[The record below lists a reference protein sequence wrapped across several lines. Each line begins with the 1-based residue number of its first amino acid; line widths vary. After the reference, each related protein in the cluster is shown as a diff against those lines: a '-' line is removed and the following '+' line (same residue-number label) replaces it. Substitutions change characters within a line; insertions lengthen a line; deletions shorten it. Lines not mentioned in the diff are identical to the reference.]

1 MYGKVGSMDR
11 RIQKTRAA
19 IFLAFETLLMEKSY
33 SNITVQNVIERANIG
48 RSTFYSHFETKDD
61 LLKAMC
67 AELFDHIFSPNLT
80 PESSHDFRGHNR
92 SVE

>member
-48 RSTFYSHFETKDD
+48 RSTFYSHFETK
-61 LLKAMC
+61 
-67 AELFDHIFSPNLT
+67 E
-80 PESSHDFRGHNR
+80 
-92 SVE
+92 